1 MKTYSIASVLF
12 TSEKEQDLNWDS
24 PQVFE
29 SVAAAGFNETE
40 IMAEGDEWKEPGPHD
55 ADRIRKALDEFGIR
69 PRTIHT
75 PMSGINLCST
85 VEKIRKDSIARIA
98 DSMRLM
104 GELGG
109 DTAIVHPT
117 GWPGPDEPR
126 FCLENIGQA
135 MEIAHRSVCEL
146 IPVAEE
152 TGVRIAL
159 ENLPAAGIP
168 CRPLTSMQ
176 ELRALIASFP
186 SEHVGLCLDTGH
198 ACISGFDPA
207 EQARVASE
215 RLLALHLQDVDGKR
229 DCHWIPGQGVINWSE
244 FGAALEAIQFNGAR
258 TFEITNGEDSTRKA
272 AENCRAIC
280 ERWQKEGIS

>member
-1 MKTYSIASVLF
+1 MKTYSLSSALF
-12 TSEKEQDLNWDS
+12 APDREQDLMWDS

-29 SVAAAGFNETE
+29 SVAAAGFTETE
-40 IMAEGDEWKEPGPHD
+40 IVAEGDEWKEPGTHD
-55 ADRIRKALDEFGIR
+55 ADRIRKGLEKSGVR

-75 PMSGINLCST
+75 PMSGINLTST
-85 VEKIRKDSIARIA
+85 VEEIRKDSIARIA

-117 GWPGPDEPR
+117 GWPGPGEPAAS
-126 FCLENIGQA
+126 LENMGLA
-135 MEIAHRSVCEL
+135 TEIAHRSVCEL
-146 IPVAEE
+146 IPVAEN

-168 CRPLTSMQ
+168 SRPLTSMQ
-176 ELRALIASFP
+176 ELRAFIAGFP
-186 SEHVGLCLDTGH
+186 SDHVGLCLDTGH

-207 EQARVASE
+207 DQARVASE
-215 RLLALHLQDVDGKR
+215 RLMALHMQDVDGER

-258 TFEITNGEDSTRKA
+258 TFEITNGEDTARKA